1 MLPLRDA
8 HLRRSLPW
16 ITWALAAAC
25 VLVYVHQAR
34 LGNSLQGFVFTVRYG
49 FIAERFFAHPVAA
62 APTLVTNLFLHG
74 SLLHLLGNL
83 LFLLVFADAVE
94 DRLGGGRFALFYLL
108 GGALSNLVYAL
119 LTDAPRVPLI
129 GASGA
134 IGTVMGAYLVL
145 YPRLRVQA
153 FIPPFLLPWLVL
165 SLFARV
171 PRFFLL
177 WFPAWLFI
185 GYWFLVQLVEATTHV
200 ALLQPGASSVAWWA
214 HVGGFA
220 FGLVAVGAF
229 LRRSKAPR
237 WR

>member
-1 MLPLRDA
+1 M
-8 HLRRSLPW
+8 
-16 ITWALAAAC
+16 AC
-25 VLVYVHQAR
+25 ALVYLHQAR
-34 LGNSLQGFVFTVRYG
+34 LGSSLQGFVFNVRYG
-49 FIAERFFAHPVAA
+49 FVPERFFTHPLTA

-83 LFLLVFADAVE
+83 LFLVVFADTLE
-94 DRLGGGRFALFYLL
+94 DRLGSGRFALFYLL
-108 GGALSNLVYAL
+108 GGALSNLAYAL
-119 LTDAPRVPLI
+119 LSDAARVPLI

-134 IGTVMGAYLVL
+134 ISTVLGAYLVL
-145 YPRLRVQA
+145 FPRLRVRA
-153 FIPPFLLPWLVL
+153 FVPPFLLPWLVL

-177 WFPAWLFI
+177 WCPAWLFI
-185 GYWFLVQLVEATTHV
+185 GYWFLVQLAEATTHV
-200 ALLQPGASSVAWWA
+200 ALLQPGASAVAWWA

-220 FGLVAVGAF
+220 FGVVAVSAF